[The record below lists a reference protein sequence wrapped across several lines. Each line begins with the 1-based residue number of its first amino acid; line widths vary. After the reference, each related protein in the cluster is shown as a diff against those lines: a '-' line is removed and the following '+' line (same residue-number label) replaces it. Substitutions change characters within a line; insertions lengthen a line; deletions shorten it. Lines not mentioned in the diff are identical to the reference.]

1 MSVRNHPDVKQN
13 YGGSKMKNVRFMV
26 QAAVI
31 AAVYVALMVSFA
43 PLTSGLFQLRF
54 AEALGVLAAL
64 TPAAIP
70 GLFIGCLLGNLLTGA
85 VFIDIVFGSLTTL
98 AAAYLSYRL
107 RNKKWLVP
115 MPPVLLNAII
125 VGIMIVYVY
134 GIPVT
139 LFTAMAWVA
148 AGQFIAC
155 YIMGYPLLLILG
167 RYKDKI
173 FNL

>member
-1 MSVRNHPDVKQN
+1 
-13 YGGSKMKNVRFMV
+13 MKNVRFMT

-31 AAVYVALMVSFA
+31 AAVYVALMVSFT

-54 AEALGVLAAL
+54 AEALTVLAAL

-70 GLFIGCLLGNLLTGA
+70 GLFIGCLLGNFLTGA
-85 VFIDIVFGSLTTL
+85 LLPDIILGSLTTL

-115 MPPVLLNAII
+115 MPPVLLNAIV
-125 VGIMIVYVY
+125 VGIMLVYVY
-134 GIPVT
+134 AVPVT
-139 LFTAMAWVA
+139 LFAAMAWVA
-148 AGQFIAC
+148 AGQIAAC
-155 YIMGYPLLLILG
+155 YIIGYPLLTILG

>member
-1 MSVRNHPDVKQN
+1 
-13 YGGSKMKNVRFMV
+13 MKNVRFLV

-54 AEALGVLAAL
+54 SEALTVLAAL

-85 VFIDIVFGSLTTL
+85 LLPDIIFGSLTTL
-98 AAAYLSYRL
+98 AAAYISYKL
-107 RNKKWLVP
+107 RNRKWLVP
-115 MPPVLLNAII
+115 MPPVLLNAVV
-125 VGIMIVYVY
+125 VGIMLVYVY
-134 GIPVT
+134 AVPVT
-139 LFTAMAWVA
+139 IFAAMAWVA
-148 AGQFIAC
+148 AGQIAAC
-155 YIMGYPLLLILG
+155 YILGYPLLTILS
-167 RYKDKI
+167 RYKDKM